1 MASALP
7 LMDPVAG
14 HALAIAA
21 ALVLLVGV
29 VAKLRDWPSFRG
41 ALDAYRLLPEVLVTP
56 VALALPALEL
66 IAAVALLFA
75 PYRVAGAVLAL
86 VVLATV
92 TSAVA
97 VNVLRGRVDI
107 DCGCGGAEG
116 RQRLSWGLVLRNAVL
131 MAVIAVGAQPGSVRE
146 LGALDYTTLV
156 LASLALYGL
165 YATASQLVA
174 NRPGLEALRN

>member
-66 IAAVALLFA
+66 IAAVALLFV